1 MKILLNIK
9 KQIPLPLRSVLDAP
23 HRGAGPEPAGET
35 GVGLYKADSPT
46 GETRGWAAPD
56 SLFQKRKKPG
66 KNA

>member
-35 GVGLYKADSPT
+35 GVGLYKADSP
-46 GETRGWAAPD
+46 GRRDKGLGSARQPVSE
-56 SLFQKRKKPG
+56 KK
-66 KNA
+66 KA